1 MKFYRVHTTTDSG
14 LSAGYEFFTS
24 KAEAGKAVKEWTRGI
39 ALETDIAEI
48 DVVEIEPTKAG
59 ILRALN
65 LYAVHADNG

>member
-1 MKFYRVHTTTDSG
+1 MKFYRVHTYADAGQST
-14 LSAGYEFFTS
+14 GYEFFTS
-24 KAEAGKAVKEWTRGI
+24 KAEAKKAVREWTEGI
-39 ALETDIAEI
+39 ALETDTAEI